1 MMIFLKERCT
11 EEDAKQK
18 YKAVLTVV
26 ESGWLACEGLF
37 FFFFLFSR
45 FSMKCLCYSWNKVK
59 YTY

>member
-18 YKAVLTVV
+18 YKAVLTV

>member
-11 EEDAKQK
+11 EEEAKQK

-37 FFFFLFSR
+37 FFFPVFQIFYEMLMLFLE
-45 FSMKCLCYSWNKVK
+45 
-59 YTY
+59 